1 MSNDAVSDVLST
13 YYEGSASDA
22 EDEKVLI
29 RIGPLWIRQI
39 CCTHIGVLQSTGGD
53 EPTTPI
59 VTVWDWDGESSEADA
74 VEVTKI
80 ALSFWLGT
88 TTLVIPDDSYLN
100 IVNSLYVST
109 SGFYLTTTAASQ
121 LRLTLFYT

>member
-22 EDEKVLI
+22 EDEKVLVQQ
-29 RIGPLWIRQI
+29 GPLWIRQI
-39 CCTHIGVLQSTGGD
+39 CCMHIGLIQSAD
-53 EPTTPI
+53 SMTPI
-59 VTVWDWDGESSEADA
+59 VTVWDWDGVSSEANA

-80 ALSFWLGT
+80 ALSYWLGT

-100 IVNSLYVST
+100 IRNNLFVST
-109 SGFYLTTTAASQ
+109 SGALGAVTAASII
-121 LRLTLFYT
+121 RLTIFYT